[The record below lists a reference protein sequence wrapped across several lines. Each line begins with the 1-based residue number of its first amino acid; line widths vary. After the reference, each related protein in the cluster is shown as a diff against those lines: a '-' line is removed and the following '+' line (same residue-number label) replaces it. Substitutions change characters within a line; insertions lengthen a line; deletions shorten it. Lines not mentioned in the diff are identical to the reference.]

1 MMAYKTVNPYTG
13 EEIKSFDEISK
24 HALDGKLQDAATCF
38 ETWRNKSFD
47 DRKKIIQKVADLMR
61 ERSDELAGLI
71 TLEMGKRIK
80 ESKGEVE
87 LSASI
92 YEYYATNAEQFLA
105 DTALSPEKGSAYIRK
120 EPIGVLLGIEP
131 WNYPYYQVARF
142 AAPNIMA
149 GNCIMLKHA
158 SNVPQCALA
167 IEKLFTDAG
176 ASAGL
181 YTNLFI
187 SADKINDLL
196 ANPIIKAVSLTG
208 SEGAGASVAAAAGKN
223 LKKSVLELGGS
234 DPFIVLDDAE
244 IDKTVKWAV
253 YGRMQNCGQA
263 CTAAKRFI
271 VMDKVY
277 DEFLEKFKAVVENMQ
292 PGDPM
297 LEATK
302 LGPLSS
308 KTALEDLEEQVHKSV
323 KAGAKLITGGKR
335 FDMPGYFM
343 QPTILTDIP
352 KDAVAFSEE
361 LFGPVAS
368 VYRVSSEDEV
378 VDLANATRFGL
389 GGAIFTADE
398 KRGQKLA
405 ERIHTGMVFI
415 NHPTGSQPD
424 LPFGGTN
431 QSGYGRELSSLGIDE
446 FLNKK
451 LVRISDIDDK

>member
-1 MMAYKTVNPYTG
+1 MAYKTVNPYTG
-13 EEIKSFDEISK
+13 ETIKSFDEISK
-24 HALDGKLQDAATCF
+24 EALDDKLQKAAACF
-38 ETWRNKSFD
+38 ETWRKTSFEE
-47 DRKKIIQKVADLMR
+47 RKKVVQKIAGLMR
-61 ERSDELAGLI
+61 ERSDALAALI

-92 YEYYATNAEQFLA
+92 YEYYANNAEQFLA
-105 DTALSPEKGSAYIRK
+105 DEPLAPQKGSAYIRK

-158 SNVPQCALA
+158 SNVPQCAMA
-167 IEKLFTDAG
+167 IQQLFDDAG
-176 ASAGL
+176 APAGL

-187 SADKINDLL
+187 SSDKINDLI
-196 ANPIIKAVSLTG
+196 ADPVIKGVSLTG

-234 DPFIVLDDAE
+234 DPFIVLEDAE
-244 IDKTVKWAV
+244 MDKTVKWAV

-277 DEFLEKFKAVVENMQ
+277 DEFLEKFKAALEKLQ

-297 LEATK
+297 QEATM

-308 KTALEDLEEQVHKSV
+308 KAALEGLEEQVEKSV
-323 KAGAKLITGGKR
+323 KAGAKIATGGKR
-335 FDMPGYFM
+335 FDREGYFM
-343 QPTILTDIP
+343 QPTILTHIP
-352 KDAVAFSEE
+352 KDAEAYHEE

-368 VYRVSSEDEV
+368 VYRVSSEDEAV
-378 VDLANATRFGL
+378 ELANATRFGL
-389 GGAIFTADE
+389 GGAIFTTDE
-398 KRGQKLA
+398 KRGHKLA
-405 ERIHTGMVFI
+405 ERINTGMVFI

-451 LVRISDIDDK
+451 LVRTSDINDK

>member
-1 MMAYKTVNPYTG
+1 MAYKTVNPFTG
-13 EEIKSFDEISK
+13 EEVKSFEIMSK
-24 HALDGKLQDAATCF
+24 QAIDAKLKTAAACYEDWRKNSF
-38 ETWRNKSFD
+38 E
-47 DRKKIIQKVADLMR
+47 DRKKIVQKVADLMR
-61 ERSDELAGLI
+61 ERSDALAALI

-80 ESKGEVE
+80 ESKGEIE
-87 LSASI
+87 LAASI
-92 YEYYATNAEQFLA
+92 YEYYATHAEKFLA
-105 DTALSPEKGSAYIRK
+105 DVPLTPEKGSAYIRK
-120 EPIGVLLGIEP
+120 EPIGVLLGVEP
-131 WNYPYYQVARF
+131 WNYPFYQVARF

-149 GNCIMLKHA
+149 GNCILLKHA

-167 IEKLFTDAG
+167 IENLFIDAG
-176 ASAGL
+176 APEGL

-187 SADKINDLL
+187 SSDKIEDLI
-196 ANPIIKAVSLTG
+196 ADPVIKAVSLTG
-208 SEGAGASVAAAAGKN
+208 SEGAGASVAAACGKN

-234 DPFIVLDDAE
+234 DPFIVLEDAE
-244 IDKTVKWAV
+244 LDKTVKWAV

-277 DEFLEKFKAVVENMQ
+277 DEFLEKFKASLETME

-297 LEATK
+297 LEDTK

-308 KTALEDLEEQVHKSV
+308 KSALENLEEQVEKSV
-323 KAGAKLITGGKR
+323 KAGANLLTGGKR
-335 FDMPGYFM
+335 FDRKGNFM

-352 KDAVAFSEE
+352 ENAEAFHEE

-368 VYRVSSEDEV
+368 VYRVHTEDEAV
-378 VDLANATRFGL
+378 ALANATRFGL
-389 GGAIFTADE
+389 GGSIFSGDE
-398 KRGQKLA
+398 MRAQKLA
-405 ERIHTGMVFI
+405 ERINTGMVFI

-431 QSGYGRELSSLGIDE
+431 QSGYGRELSYLGIDE

-451 LVRISDIDDK
+451 LVRTNDINDR

>member
-1 MMAYKTVNPYTG
+1 MAYKTVNPYTG
-13 EEIKSFDEISK
+13 ETIKLFDEISK
-24 HALDGKLQDAATCF
+24 QALDEKLQKAAICF
-38 ETWRNKSFD
+38 ETWRKTNFD
-47 DRKKIIQKVADLMR
+47 DRKKIVQKVADLMR
-61 ERSDELAGLI
+61 ERSDELAALI

-80 ESKGEVE
+80 ESIGEVE

-92 YEYYATNAEQFLA
+92 YEYYATNAAQFLA
-105 DTALSPEKGSAYIRK
+105 DEPLTPAKGSAYVRK

-158 SNVPQCALA
+158 SNVPQCAQA
-167 IEKLFTDAG
+167 IEKLFSDAG
-176 ASAGL
+176 APAGL

-187 SADKINDLL
+187 STDTIEDLI
-196 ANPIIKAVSLTG
+196 ANPVIKAVSLTG
-208 SEGAGASVAAAAGKN
+208 SEKAGASVASAAGKN

-234 DPFIVLDDAE
+234 DPFIVLEDAE
-244 IDKTVKWAV
+244 LDKAVKWAV

-263 CTAAKRFI
+263 CIAAKRFI

-277 DEFLEKFKAVVENMQ
+277 DEFLEKFKGAIEKME

-308 KTALEDLEEQVHKSV
+308 KSALEGLEEQVEKSV
-323 KAGAKLITGGKR
+323 KAGAKILTGGKR
-335 FDMPGYFM
+335 FDRQGYFM

-352 KDAVAFSEE
+352 TDAVAYHEE
-361 LFGPVAS
+361 LFGPVAA
-368 VYRVSSEDEV
+368 VYRVSSEDEAV
-378 VDLANATRFGL
+378 ALANATRFGL
-389 GGAIFTADE
+389 GGSIFTADE
-398 KRGQKLA
+398 KRGQQLA
-405 ERIHTGMVFI
+405 ERINTGMVFI

-431 QSGYGRELSSLGIDE
+431 QSGYGRELSSFGIDE

-451 LVRISDIDDK
+451 LVRTSDINDK

>member
-1 MMAYKTVNPYTG
+1 MAYKTVNPFTG
-13 EEIKSFDEISK
+13 EAMKSFDEISK
-24 HALDGKLQDAATCF
+24 EVLDGKLQKAAACF
-38 ETWRNKSFD
+38 ETWRRTCFEE
-47 DRKKIIQKVADLMR
+47 RKKIVQRVADLMR
-61 ERSDELAGLI
+61 ERSGELSAII

-105 DTALSPEKGSAYIRK
+105 DEPLAPLKGSAYIRK

-167 IEKLFTDAG
+167 VQQLFDDAG
-176 ASAGL
+176 APAGL
-181 YTNLFI
+181 YSNLFI
-187 SADKINDLL
+187 SSDKINDLI
-196 ANPIIKAVSLTG
+196 ADPVIKGVSLTG

-234 DPFIVLDDAE
+234 DPFIVLEDAE
-244 IDKTVKWAV
+244 LDKTVQWAV

-277 DEFLEKFKAVVENMQ
+277 DEFLEKFKAALEKME

-297 LEATK
+297 QEATM

-308 KTALEDLEEQVHKSV
+308 KSALEDLEKQVKKSV
-323 KAGAKLITGGKR
+323 QAGAKVATGGKR
-335 FDMPGYFM
+335 FDREGYFM
-343 QPTILTDIP
+343 QPTILTEIP
-352 KDAVAFSEE
+352 EDAEAYHEE

-368 VYRVSSEDEV
+368 VYRVSSEDEAV
-378 VDLANATRFGL
+378 VVANATRFGL
-389 GGAIFTADE
+389 GGAIFTKDE
-398 KRGQKLA
+398 KRGHKLA

-451 LVRISDIDDK
+451 LVRTSDINDK

>member
-1 MMAYKTVNPYTG
+1 MAYKTVNPYTG
-13 EEIKSFDEISK
+13 ETIKSFDEISEQ
-24 HALDGKLQDAATCF
+24 ALSGQVQKAAICY
-38 ETWRNKSFD
+38 ETWRTTKFD

-61 ERSDELAGLI
+61 ERSDELAALI

-92 YEYYATNAEQFLA
+92 YEYYATNAAAFLA
-105 DTALSPEKGSAYIRK
+105 DEPLSPAKGSAYVRK

-167 IEKLFTDAG
+167 IEKLFADAG
-176 ASAGL
+176 APSGL

-187 SADKINDLL
+187 SSDKIEDLL
-196 ANPIIKAVSLTG
+196 ANPVIRGVSLTG
-208 SEGAGASVAAAAGKN
+208 SEAAGAKVAAAAGKN
-223 LKKSVLELGGS
+223 LKKSVMELGGS
-234 DPFIVLDDAE
+234 DPFIVLEDAE
-244 IDKTVKWAV
+244 LDKTVKWALF
-253 YGRMQNCGQA
+253 GRMQNCGQA

-277 DEFLEKFKAVVENMQ
+277 DEFLQKFKAGMEQMQ

-308 KTALEDLEEQVHKSV
+308 LSALEGLEEQVEKSV
-323 KAGAKLITGGKR
+323 KAGAKLLTGGKR
-335 FDMPGYFM
+335 FDMPGFFM
-343 QPTILTDIP
+343 QTTILTDIP
-352 KDAVAFSEE
+352 KDAVAYHEE

-368 VYRVSSEDEV
+368 VYRVGCEDEAV
-378 VDLANATRFGL
+378 ALANATRFGL
-389 GGAIFTADE
+389 GGAIFTASE
-398 KRGQKLA
+398 KRGQQLA
-405 ERIHTGMVFI
+405 ERIHSGMVFI

-451 LVRISDIDDK
+451 LVRTSDINDK

>member
-1 MMAYKTVNPYTG
+1 MAYKTVNPYTG
-13 EEIKSFDEISK
+13 ETIKSFDEISK
-24 HALDGKLQDAATCF
+24 EALDDKLQKAAACF
-38 ETWRNKSFD
+38 ETWRKTSFEE
-47 DRKKIIQKVADLMR
+47 RKKVVQKIAGLMR
-61 ERSDELAGLI
+61 ERSDALAALI

-92 YEYYATNAEQFLA
+92 YEYYANNAEQFLA
-105 DTALSPEKGSAYIRK
+105 DEPLAPQKGSAYIRK

-167 IEKLFTDAG
+167 IQQLFDDAG
-176 ASAGL
+176 APAGL

-187 SADKINDLL
+187 SSDKINDLI
-196 ANPIIKAVSLTG
+196 ADPVIKGVSLTG

-234 DPFIVLDDAE
+234 DPFIVLEDAE
-244 IDKTVKWAV
+244 MDKTVKWAV

-277 DEFLEKFKAVVENMQ
+277 DEFLEKFKAALEKLQ

-297 LEATK
+297 QEATM

-308 KTALEDLEEQVHKSV
+308 KAALEGLEEQVEKSV
-323 KAGAKLITGGKR
+323 KAGAKIATGGKR
-335 FDMPGYFM
+335 FDREGYFM
-343 QPTILTDIP
+343 QPTILTHIP
-352 KDAVAFSEE
+352 KDAEAYHEE

-368 VYRVSSEDEV
+368 VYRVSSEDEAV
-378 VDLANATRFGL
+378 ELANATRFGL
-389 GGAIFTADE
+389 GGAIFTTDE
-398 KRGQKLA
+398 KRGHKLA
-405 ERIHTGMVFI
+405 ERINTGMVFI

-451 LVRISDIDDK
+451 LVRTSNINDK

>member
-1 MMAYKTVNPYTG
+1 MAFKTINPFTG
-13 EEIKSFDEISK
+13 KDV
-24 HALDGKLQDAATCF
+24 
-38 ETWRNKSFD
+38 KSFD
-47 DRKKIIQKVADLMR
+47 DMSEQALEEKLQKAAACFKTWRNTDFAERKKVIQKVADLMR
-61 ERSDELAGLI
+61 LKSDELAALI

-92 YEYYATNAEQFLA
+92 YEYYATNAEMFLA
-105 DTALSPEKGSAYIRK
+105 DEQLSPKKGSAYVRK

-167 IEKLFTDAG
+167 IEKLFAEAG
-176 ASAGL
+176 APEGL

-187 SADKINDLL
+187 NTDKIEDLI

-208 SEGAGASVAAAAGKN
+208 SEKAGASVAAAAGKN

-234 DPFIVLDDAE
+234 DPFIVLEDAE
-244 IDKTVKWAV
+244 LDKAVKWAV

-263 CTAAKRFI
+263 CIAAKRFI
-271 VMDKVY
+271 VMDVVY
-277 DEFLEKFKAVVENMQ
+277 DEFLAKLKAGMDSME

-297 LEATK
+297 QEATT

-308 KTALEDLEEQVHKSV
+308 KAALEGLEEQVEKSI
-323 KAGAKLITGGKR
+323 KSGAVLVTGGKR
-335 FDMPGYFM
+335 FDMKGYFM
-343 QPTILTDIP
+343 QPTILTNIP
-352 KDAVAFSEE
+352 TNAEAYHEE

-368 VYRVSSEDEV
+368 VYRVSSEDEAV
-378 VDLANATRFGL
+378 EIANATRFGL

-405 ERIHTGMVFI
+405 ERINTGMVFI

-431 QSGYGRELSSLGIDE
+431 QSGYGRELSSFGIDE

-451 LVRISDIDDK
+451 LVRATDINEK

>member
-1 MMAYKTVNPYTG
+1 MAFKTVNPFTG
-13 EEIKSFDEISK
+13 EEVKSFNEISITE
-24 HALDGKLQDAATCF
+24 LEEKLQKAATCF
-38 ETWRNKSFD
+38 ETWRNTGFNE
-47 DRKKIIQKVADLMR
+47 RKKIIQKVAELMR
-61 ERSDELAGLI
+61 ERSDELATLI

-87 LSASI
+87 LGAAI
-92 YEYYATNAEQFLA
+92 YEYYATNAEDFLA
-105 DTALSPEKGSAYIRK
+105 DTPLAPQVGEAYIRK

-131 WNYPYYQVARF
+131 WNFPYYQVARF

-149 GNCIMLKHA
+149 GNGIMLKHA

-176 ASAGL
+176 APAGL

-187 SADKINDLL
+187 GTDKVNDLL

-208 SEGAGASVAAAAGKN
+208 SEAAGASVAAAAGKN

-234 DPFIVLDDAE
+234 DPFIVLEDAE
-244 IDKTVKWAV
+244 MDKTVRWAV
-253 YGRMQNCGQA
+253 SGRMQNCGQA

-277 DEFLEKFKAVVENMQ
+277 DEFLAKFKATIEKME

-308 KTALEDLEEQVHKSV
+308 KKALEDLLEQVDKSV

-352 KDAVAFSEE
+352 KDALAYSEE

-368 VYRVSSEDEV
+368 IYRVSSEDEAV
-378 VDLANATRFGL
+378 ALANATRFGL

-405 ERIHTGMVFI
+405 ERIGKFE
-415 NHPTGSQPD
+415 NDCS
-424 LPFGGTN
+424 
-431 QSGYGRELSSLGIDE
+431 
-446 FLNKK
+446 
-451 LVRISDIDDK
+451 

>member
-1 MMAYKTVNPYTG
+1 MAFQTINPFTG
-13 EEIKSFDEISK
+13 KEGKSFNEIST
-24 HALDGKLQDAATCF
+24 AELDEKLQKAATCF
-38 ETWRNKSFD
+38 DTWRKTSFKE
-47 DRKKIIQKVADLMR
+47 RKQIIQKVADLMR
-61 ERSDELAGLI
+61 ERSDELATLI

-80 ESKGEVE
+80 ESNGEVE

-92 YEYYATNAEQFLA
+92 YEYYANNAEDFLA
-105 DTALSPEKGSAYIRK
+105 DTPLAPEEGEAFIRK

-149 GNCIMLKHA
+149 GNGIMLKHA

-176 ASAGL
+176 APEGL
-181 YTNLFI
+181 YSNLFI
-187 SADKINDLL
+187 GSDKINDLL

-208 SEGAGASVAAAAGKN
+208 SEAAGASVAAAAGKN

-234 DPFIVLDDAE
+234 DPFIVLEDAE
-244 IDKTVKWAV
+244 IDKTVRWAV
-253 YGRMQNCGQA
+253 SGRMQNCGQA

-277 DEFLEKFKAVVENMQ
+277 DEFLEKFKATIEKME

-308 KTALEDLEEQVHKSV
+308 KKALEDLEEQVEKSV

-335 FDMPGYFM
+335 FDMQGYFM
-343 QPTILTDIP
+343 QPTILTEIP
-352 KDAVAFSEE
+352 KDAVAYSEE

-368 VYRVSSEDEV
+368 IYRVHSEDEAV
-378 VDLANATRFGL
+378 ALANATRFGL

-398 KRGQKLA
+398 QRGQKLA
-405 ERIHTGMVFI
+405 EKIHTGMVFI

-451 LVRISDIDDK
+451 LVRTSNINDK

>member
-1 MMAYKTVNPYTG
+1 MAYKTVNPFTG
-13 EEIKSFDEISK
+13 EDVKSFDEISK
-24 HALDGKLQDAATCF
+24 ETLDQKLQKASSCF
-38 ETWRNKSFD
+38 ENWRKTSFN
-47 DRKKIIQKVADLMR
+47 DRKKIVQKVADLMR
-61 ERSDELAGLI
+61 ERSDELSALI

-92 YEYYATNAEQFLA
+92 YEYYATHAEQFLEEKP
-105 DTALSPEKGSAYIRK
+105 LSPEKGSAYVRK

-149 GNCIMLKHA
+149 GNCILLKHA
-158 SNVPQCALA
+158 SNVPQCAMA

-176 ASAGL
+176 APEGL
-181 YTNLFI
+181 YTNLFV
-187 SADKINDLL
+187 SSEKIDELI
-196 ANPIIKAVSLTG
+196 ANPVIRGVSLTG
-208 SEGAGASVAAAAGKN
+208 SEAAGASVAAAAGKN

-234 DPFIVLDDAE
+234 DPFIVLEDAE
-244 IDKTVKWAV
+244 LDKTVQWAV

-277 DEFLEKFKAVVENMQ
+277 DEFLEKFKGALESMQ

-297 LEATK
+297 QEETS

-308 KTALEDLEEQVHKSV
+308 KSALEGLEEQVEKSV
-323 KAGAKLITGGKR
+323 KAGAKLATGGKR
-335 FDMPGYFM
+335 FDRQGYFM

-352 KDAVAFSEE
+352 KNAEAYHEE

-368 VYRVSSEDEV
+368 VYRVSSEDEAV
-378 VDLANATRFGL
+378 ELANATRFGL
-389 GGAIFTADE
+389 GGAIFTTDE
-398 KRGQKLA
+398 KRAQKLA
-405 ERIHTGMVFI
+405 ERINSGMIFI

-451 LVRISDIDDK
+451 LVRTSDINDQ

>member
-1 MMAYKTVNPYTG
+1 MAYKTVNPYTG
-13 EEIKSFDEISK
+13 EDVKSFDEISNQD
-24 HALDGKLQDAATCF
+24 LDEKLQRASACF
-38 ETWRNKSFD
+38 EIWRNTSFD
-47 DRKKIIQKVADLMR
+47 GRTKIVQKVADLMR
-61 ERSDELAGLI
+61 ERSDDLAKLI
-71 TLEMGKRIK
+71 TVEMGKRIE

-87 LSASI
+87 LAASI
-92 YEYYATNAEQFLA
+92 YEYYATHAEEFLA
-105 DTALSPEKGSAYIRK
+105 DKPLSLEKGSAYVRK
-120 EPIGVLLGIEP
+120 EPIGVLLGVEP
-131 WNYPYYQVARF
+131 WNYPHYQVARF

-149 GNCIMLKHA
+149 GNCIVLKHA
-158 SNVPQCALA
+158 SNVPQCAHA
-167 IEKLFTDAG
+167 IETLFTDAG
-176 ASAGL
+176 APDGL

-187 SADKINDLL
+187 SSEKINDLI
-196 ANPIIKAVSLTG
+196 ADPVIKGVSLTG

-234 DPFIVLDDAE
+234 DPFIVLEDAE
-244 IDKTVKWAV
+244 MDKTVKWAV

-277 DEFLEKFKAVVENMQ
+277 DEFLQKFKGALESME

-297 LEATK
+297 QEATK

-308 KTALEDLEEQVHKSV
+308 KSALEDLEAQVEKSL
-323 KAGAKLITGGKR
+323 KAGAKLLTGGKR
-335 FDMPGYFM
+335 FDMQGFFM

-352 KDAVAFSEE
+352 KDAEAYHEE

-368 VYRVSSEDEV
+368 VYRVSSEDEAV
-378 VDLANATRFGL
+378 ALANATRFGL

-405 ERIHTGMVFI
+405 ERIDTGMVFI
-415 NHPTGSQPD
+415 NHPTGTQPD

-446 FLNKK
+446 FINKK
-451 LVRISDIDDK
+451 LVRTSDIDDS

>member
-1 MMAYKTVNPYTG
+1 MAYKTVNPFTG

-24 HALDGKLQDAATCF
+24 QVLNEKLQKAAACY
-38 ETWRNKSFD
+38 ETWRKTNFD
-47 DRKKIIQKVADLMR
+47 DRKKIVQKVADLMR
-61 ERSDELAGLI
+61 ERSDELAALI

-92 YEYYATNAEQFLA
+92 YEYYATHAAQFLA
-105 DTALSPEKGSAYIRK
+105 DEPLTPEKGSAYVRK

-167 IEKLFTDAG
+167 IEKLFMDAG
-176 ASAGL
+176 APAGL

-187 SADKINDLL
+187 SSEKINDLIEDP
-196 ANPIIKAVSLTG
+196 AIRGVSLTG
-208 SEGAGASVAAAAGKN
+208 SEKAGASVAAAAGKN
-223 LKKSVLELGGS
+223 VKKSVLELGGS
-234 DPFIVLDDAE
+234 DPFIVLEDAE
-244 IDKTVKWAV
+244 LDKTVKWAV

-277 DEFLEKFKAVVENMQ
+277 DEFLEKFKAALEKME

-297 LEATK
+297 QETTQ

-308 KTALEDLEEQVHKSV
+308 KSALEDLEEQVDKSV
-323 KAGAKLITGGKR
+323 KAGAKLATGGKR
-335 FDMPGYFM
+335 FDMQGYFM

-352 KDAVAFSEE
+352 KDAEAYHEE

-368 VYRVSSEDEV
+368 VYRVSSEDDLV
-378 VDLANATRFGL
+378 ALANATRFGL

-405 ERIHTGMVFI
+405 ERINTGMVFI

-451 LVRISDIDDK
+451 LVRTSNINDK

>member
-1 MMAYKTVNPYTG
+1 MAYKTVNPYTG
-13 EEIKSFDEISK
+13 ETIKSFDEISK
-24 HALDGKLQDAATCF
+24 EALDDKLQKAAACF
-38 ETWRNKSFD
+38 ETWRKTSFEE
-47 DRKKIIQKVADLMR
+47 RKKVVQKIAGLMR
-61 ERSDELAGLI
+61 ERSDALAALI

-92 YEYYATNAEQFLA
+92 YEYYANNAEQFLA
-105 DTALSPEKGSAYIRK
+105 DEPLAPQKGSAYIRK

-167 IEKLFTDAG
+167 IQQLFDDAG
-176 ASAGL
+176 APAGL

-187 SADKINDLL
+187 SSDKINDLI
-196 ANPIIKAVSLTG
+196 ADPVIKGVSLTG

-234 DPFIVLDDAE
+234 DPFIVLEDAE
-244 IDKTVKWAV
+244 MDKTVKWAV

-277 DEFLEKFKAVVENMQ
+277 DEFLEKFKAALEKLQ

-297 LEATK
+297 QEATM

-308 KTALEDLEEQVHKSV
+308 KAALEGLEEQVEKSV
-323 KAGAKLITGGKR
+323 KAGAKIATGGKR
-335 FDMPGYFM
+335 FDREGYFM
-343 QPTILTDIP
+343 QPTILTHIP
-352 KDAVAFSEE
+352 KDAEAYHEE

-368 VYRVSSEDEV
+368 VYRVSSEDEAV
-378 VDLANATRFGL
+378 ELANATRFGL
-389 GGAIFTADE
+389 GGAIFTTDE
-398 KRGQKLA
+398 KRGHKLA
-405 ERIHTGMVFI
+405 EKINTGMVFI

-451 LVRISDIDDK
+451 LVRTSDINDK

>member
-1 MMAYKTVNPYTG
+1 MAYKTVNPFT
-13 EEIKSFDEISK
+13 EETVKSFDEISRE
-24 HALDGKLQDAATCF
+24 ALNEKLQKASVCF
-38 ETWRNKSFD
+38 ETWRNSSFA
-47 DRKKIIQKVADLMR
+47 DRKKVIQKVADLMR
-61 ERSDELAGLI
+61 ERADALATLI

-92 YEYYATNAEQFLA
+92 YEYYATNGEEFLA
-105 DTALSPEKGSAYIRK
+105 DTPLSPEKGSAYIRK

-131 WNYPYYQVARF
+131 WNYPYYQVARV

-149 GNCIMLKHA
+149 GNCLMLKHA

-167 IEKLFTDAG
+167 IEQLFVDAG
-176 ASAGL
+176 APAGL

-187 SADKINDLL
+187 GSDKIESLL

-208 SEGAGASVAAAAGKN
+208 SEGAGASVAAIAGKN

-234 DPFIVLDDAE
+234 DPFIVLEDAE
-244 IDKTVKWAV
+244 LDKTVKWAV
-253 YGRMQNCGQA
+253 MGRMQNCGQA

-277 DEFLEKFKAVVENMQ
+277 DEFLQKFKAAVESME

-308 KTALEDLEEQVHKSV
+308 KTALEDLLEQVDKSI
-323 KAGAKLITGGKR
+323 KAGATLITGGKR
-335 FDMPGYFM
+335 IDMKGFFM

-352 KDAVAFSEE
+352 KDAVAYSEE

-368 VYRVSSEDEV
+368 IYKVSSEDEAAA
-378 VDLANATRFGL
+378 LANATRFGL

-431 QSGYGRELSSLGIDE
+431 QSGYGRELSSLRIDE

-451 LVRISDIDDK
+451 LVRTSDINDK

>member
-1 MMAYKTVNPYTG
+1 MAYQTVNPFTG
-13 EEIKSFDEISK
+13 EELTSFDEISK
-24 HALDGKLQDAATCF
+24 QALKEKLKKASTCF
-38 ETWRNKSFD
+38 ETWRKNSFD
-47 DRKKIIQKVADLMR
+47 ERKKILQKVANLMR
-61 ERSDELAGLI
+61 ERSDELAALV

-87 LSASI
+87 LAASI
-92 YEYYATNAEQFLA
+92 YEYYATHAAQFLA
-105 DTALSPEKGSAYIRK
+105 DKPLSPEKGAAYVRN

-149 GNCIMLKHA
+149 GNCILLKHA
-158 SNVPQCALA
+158 SNVPQCALE
-167 IEKLFTDAG
+167 IEKLFADAG
-176 ASAGL
+176 APEGL

-187 SADKINDLL
+187 SSDKIEELMAD
-196 ANPIIKAVSLTG
+196 PVIKAVSLTG
-208 SEGAGASVAAAAGKN
+208 SEKAGASIAAAAGKN

-234 DPFIVLDDAE
+234 DPFIVLEDAA

-263 CTAAKRFI
+263 CIAAKRFI

-277 DEFLEKFKAVVENMQ
+277 DEFVEKFKGALEKME

-297 LEATK
+297 QETTM

-308 KTALEDLEEQVHKSV
+308 KSALEGLEAQVEKSV
-323 KAGAKLITGGKR
+323 KAGAKLLTGGKR
-335 FDMPGYFM
+335 FEMQGYFM

-352 KDAVAFSEE
+352 KDAEAYHEE

-368 VYRVSSEDEV
+368 VYRVSTEDEAV
-378 VDLANATRFGL
+378 VLANATRFGL

-431 QSGYGRELSSLGIDE
+431 QSGYGRELSSLGIHE

-451 LVRISDIDDK
+451 LVRTCDINDK

>member
-1 MMAYKTVNPYTG
+1 MAYQTINPYTG
-13 EEIKSFDEISK
+13 EELISFKEINNHLLDKKVQTSALCFEIWRKKSFNE
-24 HALDGKLQDAATCF
+24 
-38 ETWRNKSFD
+38 
-47 DRKKIIQKVADLMR
+47 RKQIIQKVAALMR
-61 ERSDELAGLI
+61 TRSVELASLI

-80 ESKGEVE
+80 ESKGEIE

-92 YEYYATNAEQFLA
+92 YDYFAENAEQFLA
-105 DTALSPEKGSAYIRK
+105 DKPLFPEKGSAYVRN

-131 WNYPYYQVARF
+131 WNYPFYQVARF

-149 GNCIMLKHA
+149 GNCILLKHA

-167 IEKLFTDAG
+167 IEKLFSDAG
-176 ASAGL
+176 APEGL

-187 SADKINDLL
+187 STDLVEEL
-196 ANPIIKAVSLTG
+196 IANPVLKAVSLTG
-208 SEGAGASVAAAAGKN
+208 SEKAGASVAAAAGRN

-234 DPFIVLDDAE
+234 DPFIILEDADM
-244 IDKTVKWAV
+244 DKTVKWAV

-263 CTAAKRFI
+263 CIAAKRFI

-277 DEFLEKFKAVVENMQ
+277 DEFLEKFKAGMEQIN

-297 LEATK
+297 LESTK

-308 KTALEDLEEQVHKSV
+308 KSALENLENQVEKSV
-323 KAGAKLITGGKR
+323 KAGAKLLVGGKR
-335 FDMPGYFM
+335 FDMQGFFM

-352 KDAVAFSEE
+352 LDAEAYHEE

-368 VYRVSSEDEV
+368 VFRVKSHDEAV
-378 VDLANATRFGL
+378 ALANATRFGL
-389 GGAIFTADE
+389 GGAIFTKDENLGQQLAD
-398 KRGQKLA
+398 
-405 ERIHTGMVFI
+405 RINTGMVFI

-431 QSGYGRELSSLGIDE
+431 QSGYGRELSSFGIEE

-451 LVRISDIDDK
+451 MVRTSNINDK

>member
-1 MMAYKTVNPYTG
+1 MAFQTINPFNG
-13 EEIKSFDEISK
+13 EKVKSFEEFDKST
-24 HALDGKLQDAATCF
+24 LDAKLKKAESCF
-38 ETWRNKSFD
+38 EAWSNESFEI
-47 DRKKIIQKVADLMR
+47 RKKVIQKVADLMR
-61 ERSDELAGLI
+61 EQSQELAELI
-71 TLEMGKRIK
+71 TLEMGKRIA

-92 YEYYATNAEQFLA
+92 YEYYAKNAEEFLA
-105 DTALSPEKGSAYIRK
+105 DQILNPKEGEAFIRK

-149 GNCIMLKHA
+149 GNCILLKHA
-158 SNVPQCALA
+158 SNVPQCASA
-167 IEKLFTDAG
+167 IEKLFVNAG
-176 ASAGL
+176 APAGL

-187 SADKINDLL
+187 STDKVEELI
-196 ANPIIKAVSLTG
+196 ANPIVKAVSLTG
-208 SEGAGASVAAAAGKN
+208 SEKAGASVAAIAGKN

-234 DPFIVLDDAE
+234 DPFIVLEDAD
-244 IDKTVKWAV
+244 IDKTVTWAV

-263 CTAAKRFI
+263 CIAAKRFI

-277 DEFLEKFKAVVENMQ
+277 DEFLAKFKAGLEQML

-297 LEATK
+297 NENTK

-308 KTALEDLEEQVHKSV
+308 KSALEGLEEQVEKSV
-323 KAGAKLITGGKR
+323 KAGAKVLTGGKR
-335 FDMPGYFM
+335 FDREGYFM

-352 KDAVAFSEE
+352 KEAEAYHEE

-368 VYRVSSEDEV
+368 VYRVSSEDEAIA
-378 VDLANATRFGL
+378 LANATRFGL
-389 GGAIFTADE
+389 GGSIFTTDE
-398 KRGQKLA
+398 KRGHKLA
-405 ERIHTGMVFI
+405 ERINSGMVFI

-424 LPFGGTN
+424 LPFGGTH

-451 LVRISDIDDK
+451 LIRTIDINSK

>member
-1 MMAYKTVNPYTG
+1 MSYKTVNPFTG
-13 EEIKSFDEISK
+13 KEVKSFEEISEEELVKKLEKSSD
-24 HALDGKLQDAATCF
+24 CF
-38 ETWRNKSFD
+38 EDWRKTSFEE
-47 DRKKIIQKVADLMR
+47 RKKIVQKVADLMR
-61 ERSDELAGLI
+61 ERSKELADLI
-71 TLEMGKRIK
+71 TLEMGKRTK
-80 ESKGEVE
+80 ESLGEVE

-92 YEYYATNAEQFLA
+92 YEYYANNAESFLA
-105 DTALSPEKGSAYIRK
+105 DTALSPAKGTAYIIK

-149 GNCIMLKHA
+149 GNCIVLKHA
-158 SNVPQCALA
+158 SNVPQCAMA
-167 IEKLFTDAG
+167 IEKLFADAG
-176 ASAGL
+176 APAGL
-181 YTNLFI
+181 YTNLFV
-187 SADKINDLL
+187 STEKIEDIL

-208 SEGAGASVAAAAGKN
+208 SEGAGASVAAIAGKN

-234 DPFIVLDDAE
+234 DPFIVLEDAE
-244 IDKTVKWAV
+244 LDKTVKWAV

-271 VMDKVY
+271 VMDAVY
-277 DEFLEKFKAVVENMQ
+277 DEFVEKFKTAIEKME

-297 LEATK
+297 LESTK

-308 KTALEDLEEQVHKSV
+308 ETALEDLVEQVEKSV
-323 KAGAKLITGGKR
+323 KAGATLVTGGKR

-352 KDAVAFSEE
+352 KDAVAYHEE

-368 VYRVSSEDEV
+368 IYRASSEDEAV
-378 VDLANATRFGL
+378 SLANATRFGL

-405 ERIHTGMVFI
+405 ERINTGMVFI

-451 LVRISDIDDK
+451 LVRTSDINDK

>member
-1 MMAYKTVNPYTG
+1 MAYKTVNPFTG
-13 EEIKSFDEISK
+13 EAIKSFDEINK
-24 HALDGKLQDAATCF
+24 LAVDEKLQKAASCF
-38 ETWRNKSFD
+38 ETWRKTSFD
-47 DRKKIIQKVADLMR
+47 DRKKIVQKIADLMR
-61 ERSDELAGLI
+61 ERSDELAATI

-92 YEYYATNAEQFLA
+92 YEYYAIHAQEFLA
-105 DTALSPEKGSAYIRK
+105 DEPLAPKKGSAFIKK

-149 GNCIMLKHA
+149 GNCVLLKHA
-158 SNVPQCALA
+158 SNVPQSALA
-167 IEKLFTDAG
+167 IQQLFDDAG
-176 ASAGL
+176 APAGL

-187 SADKINDLL
+187 SSDKINDLI
-196 ANPIIKAVSLTG
+196 ADPIIKGVSLTG

-234 DPFIVLDDAE
+234 DPFIVLEDAE
-244 IDKTVKWAV
+244 MDKTVKWAV

-277 DEFLEKFKAVVENMQ
+277 DEFLEKFKAALEKLE

-297 LEATK
+297 QEATT

-308 KTALEDLEEQVHKSV
+308 KTALEDLEKQVEKSV
-323 KAGAKLITGGKR
+323 KAGAKVATGGKR
-335 FDMPGYFM
+335 FDREGYFM

-352 KDAVAFSEE
+352 KDAEAYNEE

-368 VYRVSSEDEV
+368 VYRVGSEDEAV
-378 VDLANATRFGL
+378 ELANATRFGL
-389 GGAIFTADE
+389 GGAIFTTDE
-398 KRGQKLA
+398 KRAHKLA
-405 ERIHTGMVFI
+405 GRLNTGMVFI
-415 NHPTGSQPD
+415 NHPTGTQPD

-446 FLNKK
+446 FINKK
-451 LVRISDIDDK
+451 LVRTSDINDR

>member
-1 MMAYKTVNPYTG
+1 MAYKTINPFTG
-13 EEIKSFDEISK
+13 KEVKSFDEISK
-24 HALDGKLQDAATCF
+24 EALHEKLQEASVCF
-38 ETWRNKSFD
+38 ETWRKTGFNE
-47 DRKKIIQKVADLMR
+47 RKKIIQKVADLMR
-61 ERSDELAGLI
+61 ERSDELAMLI
-71 TLEMGKRIK
+71 TAEMGKRIK

-92 YEYYATNAEQFLA
+92 YEYYATNAESFMA
-105 DTALSPEKGSAYIRK
+105 DTVLAPKVGAAYIRK

-131 WNYPYYQVARF
+131 WNFPYYQVARF

-149 GNCIMLKHA
+149 GNCIILKHA

-176 ASAGL
+176 APQGL

-187 SADKINDLL
+187 GSDKINELL
-196 ANPIIKAVSLTG
+196 ANPIIKGVSLTG

-234 DPFIVLDDAE
+234 DPFIVLEDAE
-244 IDKTVKWAV
+244 IDKTVRWAV
-253 YGRMQNCGQA
+253 TGRMQNCGQA

-277 DEFLEKFKAVVENMQ
+277 DEFLEKFKATIENME

-297 LEATK
+297 LETTK

-308 KTALEDLEEQVHKSV
+308 KKALEDLEEQVEKSV
-323 KAGAKLITGGKR
+323 NAGAKLITGGKR

-352 KDAVAFSEE
+352 KDAVAYSEE

-368 VYRVSSEDEV
+368 IYRVYSEDEAV
-378 VDLANATRFGL
+378 ALANATRFGL

-398 KRGQKLA
+398 ERGQKLA
-405 ERIHTGMVFI
+405 ERIDTGMLFI

-451 LVRISDIDDK
+451 LVRTSDINDK

>member
-1 MMAYKTVNPYTG
+1 MAFKTVNPYTG
-13 EEIKSFDEISK
+13 EEVKSFDEINK
-24 HALDGKLQDAATCF
+24 QALDEKLQQAAKCF
-38 ETWRNKSFD
+38 ESWRKTNFD
-47 DRKKIIQKVADLMR
+47 DRRKVIQKVADLMR
-61 ERSDELAGLI
+61 ERSDELAQLI

-80 ESKGEVE
+80 ESKGEIE

-92 YEYYATNAEQFLA
+92 YEYYATKAEEFLA
-105 DTALSPEKGSAYIRK
+105 DKPLSPEKGSAHIRK

-131 WNYPYYQVARF
+131 WNYPHYQVARF

-167 IEKLFTDAG
+167 IEKLFDDAG
-176 ASAGL
+176 APEGL

-187 SADKINDLL
+187 STDKVEGLIED
-196 ANPIIKAVSLTG
+196 PIIKGVSLTG
-208 SEGAGASVAAAAGKN
+208 SEEAGASVAAIAGKN

-234 DPFIVLDDAE
+234 DPFIVLEDAE
-244 IDKTVKWAV
+244 MDKTVKWAV

-277 DEFLEKFKAVVENMQ
+277 DEFLEKFKGAFEKME

-297 LEATK
+297 EEATK

-308 KTALEDLEEQVHKSV
+308 KSALEGLEEQVEKSV
-323 KAGAKLITGGKR
+323 KSGAKIVTGGKR
-335 FDMPGYFM
+335 IDREGYFM
-343 QPTILTDIP
+343 QPTILSDIP
-352 KDAVAFSEE
+352 KDALAYHEE

-368 VYRVSSEDEV
+368 VYRVSSEDEAV
-378 VDLANATRFGL
+378 ALANATRFGL

-405 ERIHTGMVFI
+405 ERIDTGMVFI
-415 NHPTGSQPD
+415 NHPTGTQPD

-431 QSGYGRELSSLGIDE
+431 QSGYGRELSSLGIEE

-451 LVRISDIDDK
+451 LVRTSDINDK

>member
-1 MMAYKTVNPYTG
+1 MAYKTVNPFT
-13 EEIKSFDEISK
+13 EETVKSFDEISK
-24 HALDGKLQDAATCF
+24 EALEEKLQKASVCF
-38 ETWRNKSFD
+38 ETWRSKSFA

-61 ERSDELAGLI
+61 EKSDELAALI

-92 YEYYATNAEQFLA
+92 YEYYATNAEEFLA
-105 DTALSPEKGSAYIRK
+105 DTALTPEIGSAYIRK

-167 IEKLFTDAG
+167 IEKLFVDAG
-176 ASAGL
+176 APAGL

-187 SADKINDLL
+187 RSDKINDLL

-234 DPFIVLDDAE
+234 DPFIVLEDAE
-244 IDKTVKWAV
+244 MDKTIKWAV
-253 YGRMQNCGQA
+253 AGRMQNCGQA

-271 VMDKVY
+271 VMDEVY
-277 DEFLEKFKAVVENMQ
+277 DEFLQKFKSAIESMQ

-308 KTALEDLEEQVHKSV
+308 KTALEDLVEQVDKSV
-323 KAGAKLITGGKR
+323 KAGATLVTGGKR
-335 FDMPGYFM
+335 FDMPGFFM
-343 QPTILTDIP
+343 QPTILTNVP
-352 KDAVAFSEE
+352 KDAEAYCEE

-368 VYRVSSEDEV
+368 IYRVSSEDEAV
-378 VDLANATRFGL
+378 ALANATRFGL
-389 GGAIFTADE
+389 GGAIFTSDE

-405 ERIHTGMVFI
+405 ERIDTGMVFI

-451 LVRISDIDDK
+451 LVRTSNINDK

>member
-1 MMAYKTVNPYTG
+1 MAYKTVNPYTG
-13 EEIKSFDEISK
+13 KEVKSFDEISK
-24 HALDGKLQDAATCF
+24 QELDRKLQEASSCF
-38 ETWRNKSFD
+38 KTWRKTNFE
-47 DRKKIIQKVADLMR
+47 DRKKIVQKVADLMR
-61 ERSDELAGLI
+61 ERSDELATLI

-87 LSASI
+87 LSAAI
-92 YEYYATNAEQFLA
+92 YEYYATNAEEFLA
-105 DTALSPEKGSAYIRK
+105 DKPLTPEKGSAYVRK

-176 ASAGL
+176 APSGL

-187 SADKINDLL
+187 STDKVDELIADPVIRG
-196 ANPIIKAVSLTG
+196 VSLTG
-208 SEGAGASVAAAAGKN
+208 SEKAGASVAAVAGKN

-234 DPFIVLDDAE
+234 DPFIVLEDAE
-244 IDKTVKWAV
+244 LDKTVKWAV

-277 DEFLEKFKAVVENMQ
+277 DEFLEKFKGALETME

-297 LEATK
+297 QEATK

-308 KTALEDLEEQVHKSV
+308 KSALEGLEEQVEKSA
-323 KAGAKLITGGKR
+323 KSGAKIITGGKR
-335 FDMPGYFM
+335 IDRQGYFM

-352 KDAVAFSEE
+352 KDAEAYHEE

-368 VYRVSSEDEV
+368 VYRVHSEDEAME
-378 VDLANATRFGL
+378 LANATRFGL

-405 ERIHTGMVFI
+405 ERINTGMVFI

-451 LVRISDIDDK
+451 LVRTSDINDK

>member
-1 MMAYKTVNPYTG
+1 MAYKTVNPFTG
-13 EEIKSFDEISK
+13 VEIKSFDEISK
-24 HALDGKLQDAATCF
+24 KELDGKLKKAAAFF
-38 ETWRNKSFD
+38 EIWRKNSFD

-61 ERSDELAGLI
+61 ERSDELAALI

-80 ESKGEVE
+80 ESEGEVE

-92 YEYYATNAEQFLA
+92 YQYYATNAEHFLA
-105 DTALSPEKGSAYIRK
+105 DTALTPEKGSAYVRK

-176 ASAGL
+176 APAGL

-187 SADKINDLL
+187 STDKIEDVI
-196 ANPIIKAVSLTG
+196 ADPVIKAVSLTG
-208 SEGAGASVAAAAGKN
+208 SEKAGASVAAAAGKN

-234 DPFIVLDDAE
+234 DPFIVLEDA
-244 IDKTVKWAV
+244 DMDTTVNWAV

-263 CTAAKRFI
+263 CIAAKRFI

-277 DEFLEKFKAVVENMQ
+277 DEFLEKFTAVLQKME

-308 KTALEDLEEQVHKSV
+308 KSALEGLEEQVEKSI
-323 KAGAKLITGGKR
+323 KAGAKLLMGGKR
-335 FDMPGYFM
+335 FNMKGYFM
-343 QPTILTDIP
+343 QPTILADIP
-352 KDAVAFSEE
+352 KDAAAYHEE

-368 VYRVSSEDEV
+368 VYRVNSEDEAV
-378 VDLANATRFGL
+378 TLANATRFGL
-389 GGAIFTADE
+389 GGAIFTTDE

-405 ERIHTGMVFI
+405 ERINTGMVFI

-424 LPFGGTN
+424 LPFGGTG

-451 LVRISDIDDK
+451 LIRTSDINDK

>member
-1 MMAYKTVNPYTG
+1 MAYKTVNPFT
-13 EEIKSFDEISK
+13 EETVNSFDEISK
-24 HALDGKLQDAATCF
+24 QELAEKLQKAATCF
-38 ETWRNKSFD
+38 DAWRKNSFD
-47 DRKKIIQKVADLMR
+47 DRKKIIKKVADLMR
-61 ERSDELAGLI
+61 ERSDELAALI

-105 DTALSPEKGSAYIRK
+105 DTALTPEKGSAYIRK

-176 ASAGL
+176 APAGL

-187 SADKINDLL
+187 SSDKINDLI
-196 ANPIIKAVSLTG
+196 ADPIIKAVSLTG
-208 SEGAGASVAAAAGKN
+208 SEGAGASVAATAGKN

-234 DPFIVLDDAE
+234 DPFIVLEDAE
-244 IDKTVKWAV
+244 MDKTVKWAV
-253 YGRMQNCGQA
+253 AGRMQNCGQA

-277 DEFLEKFKAVVENMQ
+277 DEFLEKFKATLEEME

-297 LEATK
+297 LEETK

-308 KTALEDLEEQVHKSV
+308 KTALECLEEQVDKSV

-335 FDMPGYFM
+335 FDMQGYFM
-343 QPTILTDIP
+343 EPTILVDIP
-352 KDAVAFSEE
+352 KDAEAYSEE

-368 VYRVSSEDEV
+368 VYRVSSEDEAV
-378 VDLANATRFGL
+378 ALANATRFGL

-405 ERIHTGMVFI
+405 ERINTGMVFI
-415 NHPTGSQPD
+415 NHPTGTQPD

-451 LVRISDIDDK
+451 LVRTSNINDK

>member
-1 MMAYKTVNPYTG
+1 MAFQTVNPFTG
-13 EEIKSFDEISK
+13 EALKSFDEINKST
-24 HALDGKLQDAATCF
+24 LDHNLEKAASCF
-38 ETWRNKSFD
+38 EVWRNHSFEV
-47 DRKKIIQKVADLMR
+47 RKKVVQKVADLMR
-61 ERSDELAGLI
+61 ERLAELAALI
-71 TLEMGKRIK
+71 TLEMGKRIN

-92 YEYYATNAEQFLA
+92 YEYYAKNAEDFLA
-105 DTALSPEKGSAYIRK
+105 DKPLSPAEGSAYVRK

-149 GNCIMLKHA
+149 GNCILLKHA
-158 SNVPQCALA
+158 SNVPQCALI

-176 ASAGL
+176 APAGL

-187 SADKINDLL
+187 STDQVEELI
-196 ANPIIKAVSLTG
+196 ANPIVRAISLTG
-208 SEGAGASVAAAAGKN
+208 SEKAGASVAAIAGKN

-234 DPFIVLDDAE
+234 DPFIVLEDAE
-244 IDKTVKWAV
+244 LDKTVAWAV

-277 DEFLEKFKAVVENMQ
+277 DEFLAKFKAGLAQLE

-297 LEATK
+297 NEATT

-308 KTALEDLEEQVHKSV
+308 KSALEGLEKQVEKSI
-323 KAGAKLITGGKR
+323 KAGAKLLIGGKR
-335 FDMPGYFM
+335 INRQGYFM

-352 KDAVAFSEE
+352 KDAEAYHEE

-368 VYRVSSEDEV
+368 VYRVSSEDEAIA
-378 VDLANATRFGL
+378 LANATRFGL

-415 NHPTGSQPD
+415 NHPTGTQPD

-431 QSGYGRELSSLGIDE
+431 QSGYGRELSLLGIDE

-451 LVRISDIDDK
+451 LIRISDINSK